1 MSAPKPKPKRG
12 WLTKQG
18 EQSDLSRC
26 AVAALLTA
34 FTLSSFLVLAAG
46 AIVKNWKRRYFVL
59 EGYTLKYYK
68 DESEGVEAGSINV
81 ADCVSVKGAED
92 ATKKPNSLLLQAGE
106 RTFYFVADT
115 HQEKT
120 DWINVLGK
128 AIIMQGQL
136 DNTYDYEDF
145 AERPDEPEPEPCSPW
160 VVRGQKRSP
169 PAGTPPR
176 SGSRTRP

>member
-1 MSAPKPKPKRG
+1 M
-12 WLTKQG
+12 
-18 EQSDLSRC
+18 
-26 AVAALLTA
+26 
-34 FTLSSFLVLAAG
+34 
-46 AIVKNWKRRYFVL
+46 KNWKRRYFVL

-145 AERPDEPEPEPCSPW
+145 AERPDEPEPEEEEEDPFDT
-160 VVRGQKRSP
+160 
-169 PAGTPPR
+169 PAAKPAPR
-176 SGSRTRP
+176 AGPAKAAAPAPAAAPKAASNASSMYDDL